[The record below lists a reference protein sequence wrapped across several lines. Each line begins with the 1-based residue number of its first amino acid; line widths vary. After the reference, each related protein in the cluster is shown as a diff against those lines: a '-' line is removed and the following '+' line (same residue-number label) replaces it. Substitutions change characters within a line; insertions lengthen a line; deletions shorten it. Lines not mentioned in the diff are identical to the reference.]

1 MNGVDVVLVA
11 FGVERGG
18 GARCFGGGFGND
30 DGGSSG
36 GGGDVPASDSLP
48 WWQPGGRRLFIRDY
62 LARHP
67 GNDLFV
73 VVVVIVGTGSFGRA
87 ELE

>member
-36 GGGDVPASDSLP
+36 GGDVPASDSLP
-48 WWQPGGRRLFIRDY
+48 WWQSGGRRLFIRDY
-62 LARHP
+62 LTRHP
-67 GNDLFV
+67 GNDLFF
-73 VVVVIVGTGSFGRA
+73 VVVIVGIGSFGRA